1 MRFEIT
7 TPTQLSVS
15 IQQTLRPVLPVIKGC
30 KEYRD
35 QETLIL
41 KIDRLLKVS
50 GIEELFLKL
59 SLEEDEARALASG
72 KQRDE
77 WQRERFAQHSIRAL
91 RCVILRHLL
100 GGSLREMSNRLAEC
114 QLFQM
119 FCRLTDFERA
129 HIPNRSVLQ
138 RYEHWLPQEKMAQI
152 LEQLTQVLSD
162 ETKAHEVGLKHTIK
176 MEMVTV
182 DTTCLEANIHFPADW
197 VLLRDAVRTLMK
209 ATATIRNHGLKKRM
223 LEPSNFISR
232 INSHCMAMSGARRK
246 KDSKK
251 QRKATLRAMKT
262 LVDVVKNHALRH
274 RDYLD
279 QAWEQTD
286 LSRAQ
291 ADVIL
296 ARIDSILKQLP
307 EAKRQAHERI
317 IGERQ
322 VPSQEK
328 ILSLYESDLHV
339 ITRGKAGA
347 EVEFGNTLFIATQ
360 EQGYIFD
367 HQLLQETSPG
377 DPQLLLKHFCRIEKA
392 SQGHVASISAD
403 RGFDSAATRRLLE
416 EKDVFNA
423 LCPRS
428 PVELA
433 KRLKEEPAFKKLLKK
448 RSQVESRISILK
460 HVFLWSTPKAKGYEH
475 RAMQVTWAVLA
486 HNLWIVARRSRWKED
501 EELAALAA

>member
-1 MRFEIT
+1 MNQT
-7 TPTQLSVS
+7 LSLSTGSSVS

-41 KIDRLLKVS
+41 KIDRLLKVG

-59 SLEEDEARALASG
+59 SLEEDEAKALVSG
-72 KQRDE
+72 KHRNE
-77 WQRERFAQHSIRAL
+77 WQRRIFAQHSISAL

-100 GGSLREMSNRLAEC
+100 GGSLREMSRRMAEC

-152 LEQLTQVLSD
+152 LEQVTQVLSD
-162 ETKAHEVGLKHTIK
+162 ETKAHEIGLRDAIK

-182 DTTCLEANIHFPADW
+182 DTTCLEANIHFPVDW
-197 VLLRDAVRTLMK
+197 ILLRDAVRTLMK
-209 ATATIRNHGLKKRM
+209 ATATIRKHGLKKRM
-223 LEPSNFISR
+223 LESSNFISR
-232 INSHCMAMSGARRK
+232 ISSHCMAMSGARRK

-291 ADVIL
+291 VDVIL

-322 VPSQEK
+322 VPTHKK

-347 EVEFGNTLFIATQ
+347 EVEFGNTLFLATQ
-360 EQGYIFD
+360 ELGYIFD
-367 HQLLQETSPG
+367 HQLLQDTSPG
-377 DPQLLLKHFCRIEKA
+377 DAQLLLKRYEQINKA
-392 SQGHVASISAD
+392 SKGHIASISAD
-403 RGFDSAATRRLLE
+403 RGFDSTATRQLLQ
-416 EKDVFNA
+416 EKNVFNV
-423 LCPRS
+423 LCPRN

-433 KRLKEEPAFKKLLKK
+433 KRLKEEPKFKKLLKK
-448 RSQVESRISILK
+448 RSKVESRISILK
-460 HVFLWSTPKAKGYEH
+460 HVFLWNTPKAKGYEH

-486 HNLWIVARRSRWKED
+486 HNLWIMARRGRWKED
-501 EELAALAA
+501 ELAPLAA

>member
-1 MRFEIT
+1 MKSKIAL
-7 TPTQLSVS
+7 PTQPRIS
-15 IQQTLRPVLPVIKGC
+15 IQQTLRPAFTEIKGC
-30 KEYRD
+30 KEYKD
-35 QETLIL
+35 QEVLIL

-50 GIEELFLKL
+50 GLEELFVKL
-59 SLEEDEARALASG
+59 SLDENEARGLAN
-72 KQRDE
+72 KKPLHA
-77 WQRERFAQHSIRAL
+77 WQRGKFTQHSIRAL

-100 GGSLREMSNRLAEC
+100 GGSLREMSKRLAEC

-152 LEQLTQVLSD
+152 LAQLTQVLSD
-162 ETKAHEVGLKHTIK
+162 ETKAHEIGLKHAIT
-176 MEMVTV
+176 MEIVTV

-209 ATATIRNHGLKKRM
+209 ATATIRKHGLKKRM
-223 LEPSNFISR
+223 LEPLNFISR
-232 INSHCMAMSGARRK
+232 INSYCMAMSGARRK

-251 QRKATLRAMKT
+251 QRKATLRGMKT

-322 VPSQEK
+322 VPSHEK

-347 EVEFGNTLFIATQ
+347 EVEFGNTLFIAAQ

-377 DPQLLLKHFCRIEKA
+377 DPQLLLKRYEQIKKA
-392 SQGHVASISAD
+392 SKGHIASISAD

-416 EKDVFNA
+416 EKDIFNA
-423 LCPRS
+423 LCPRN

-433 KRLKEEPAFKKLLKK
+433 KRLKEGSDFKALLKK

-475 RAMQVTWAVLA
+475 RAMQVTWAVLS
-486 HNLWIVARRSRWKED
+486 HNLWVIARRGRWKED
-501 EELAALAA
+501 ELAPLAA